1 MSAIPVLK
9 KKLKSVRAT
18 GKLSKAM
25 KTVSSV
31 KFSQLSAAW
40 KNYSAYAAEFRF
52 ICGHA
57 ETEMCDTVVVF
68 GSNRGFCG
76 GLNNDIIAYFHENV
90 RLYAHLIVC
99 GEELAALFRDDS
111 TEFEKEFLFGDVPS
125 FAETEPLLDYLASL
139 ADGRHDY
146 VVKLVYPEYVNTL
159 TQTPSSELIVL
170 NPSGAAASDDG
181 YIFIPGGDVSAKVLY
196 EKGVRSVVYGTILK
210 TAIGAQAATLM
221 TMRSAFDTAEEY
233 SEAIEGEI
241 RRLRQSEVT
250 ADVIETSSERGGNGG
265 EA

>member
-31 KFSQLSAAW
+31 KFSQLSTTW
-40 KNYSAYAAEFRF
+40 KTYSAYAAEFRF
-52 ICGHA
+52 ICGSHEA
-57 ETEMCDTVVVF
+57 EQCDTVVVF

-76 GLNNDIIAYFHENV
+76 GLNNDIIAYFNENV
-90 RLYAHLIVC
+90 RSYAHLIVC
-99 GEELAALFRDDS
+99 GEELAALFRDDK
-111 TEFEKEFLFGDVPS
+111 TEFEKEFLFDDVPS
-125 FAETEPLLDYLASL
+125 FAEAEPLLDYLALL
-139 ADGRHDY
+139 ADGRQDY
-146 VVKLVYPEYVNTL
+146 AVRLVYPEYVNTL

-170 NPSGAAASDDG
+170 NPSEGTDADDG
-181 YIFIPGGDVSAKVLY
+181 YIMIPAGDRSAKQLH
-196 EKGVRSVVYGTILK
+196 EKGVRSIVYGAILK
-210 TAIGAQAATLM
+210 TALGAQAATLM
-221 TMRSAFDTAEEY
+221 TMRSAYDTAEEY
-233 SEAIEGEI
+233 SETIEGEI

-250 ADVIETSSERGGNGG
+250 ADVIETSSERGGKGG